1 MKILLIGNGFDLFHN
16 LPTRYS
22 SFLDFSNVIANICK
36 DETLMLSK
44 VNEKLVSEISVS
56 YNLQK
61 ISETSM
67 KEYVKY
73 LKNENPTM
81 KDKLYRFL
89 EGNTWL
95 KYFNKIKKL
104 TGNCWVDFEGE
115 ISNVVQAM
123 DKCYNCTDTTLNKDY
138 IQCIE
143 TISVFDTKKKGLL
156 SKNITM
162 YSKKEIIEMRDL
174 AHKDLERL
182 TGALEIYLNDY
193 VEKLD
198 IDYTAPEL
206 ENESFDKLL
215 SFNYTSTYEKV
226 YGHNCPNLDCEYI
239 HGKADAT
246 DDTVSMVLGIDEY
259 LEGDKID
266 TDTTFIRFKKYFQI
280 LQKRTAFKYKSWIKQ
295 INNSSQMST
304 LTIFGHSLN
313 YSDKEILRAFI
324 LNEKVNTKIYYYSEG
339 QYGRLLENLIRVIGK
354 ENTIAYVGESPDS
367 KIRFIKQ
374 SEKVLNK

>member
-44 VNEKLVSEISVS
+44 LNEKFVSGISVS

-61 ISETSM
+61 ISEQSM

-73 LKNENPTM
+73 LKNENPDM
-81 KDKLYRFL
+81 KNKLYSFL
-89 EGNTWL
+89 EGNTWI
-95 KYFNKIKKL
+95 KYFNKVKKL
-104 TGNCWVDFEGE
+104 SGNCWVDFEGE

-123 DKCYNCTDTTLNKDY
+123 DKCYKNTDTVISKELME
-138 IQCIE
+138 CIE
-143 TISVFDTKKKGLL
+143 TISIFDTKKKGILGKTV
-156 SKNITM
+156 SNYT
-162 YSKKEIIEMRDL
+162 KEEILEMRDL
-174 AHKDLERL
+174 AHKDLEKL

-193 VEKLD
+193 VEKLE
-198 IDYTAPEL
+198 IDYRAPEL
-206 ENESFDKLL
+206 KNETFDKLL
-215 SFNYTSTYEKV
+215 SFNYTSTYERL

-259 LEGDKID
+259 LEGDKVD
-266 TDTTFIRFKKYFQI
+266 TDTTFIRFKKYFQV
-280 LQKRTAFKYKSWIKQ
+280 LQKRTAFKYKTWIKE
-295 INNSSQMST
+295 INKSTKPST
-304 LTIFGHSLN
+304 LVIFGHSLN
-313 YSDKEILRAFI
+313 YSDKSILKAFI
-324 LNEKVNTKIYYYSEG
+324 LNEKVNTIIYYYSEG
-339 QYGRLLENLIRVIGK
+339 QYSRLLENLIRVIGK
-354 ENTIAYVGESPDS
+354 ENTINYVGETPDS

-374 SEKVLNK
+374 ELKSSK

>member
-44 VNEKLVSEISVS
+44 LNEKFVSGISVS

-61 ISETSM
+61 ISEQSM

-73 LKNENPTM
+73 LKNENPDI
-81 KDKLYRFL
+81 KNKLYSFL
-89 EGNTWL
+89 EGNTWI
-95 KYFNKIKKL
+95 KYFNKVKKL
-104 TGNCWVDFEGE
+104 SGNCWVDFEGE

-123 DKCYNCTDTTLNKDY
+123 DKCYKNTDTVISKELME
-138 IQCIE
+138 CIE
-143 TISVFDTKKKGLL
+143 TISIFDTKKKGILGKTV
-156 SKNITM
+156 SNYT
-162 YSKKEIIEMRDL
+162 KEEILEMRDL

-193 VEKLD
+193 VEKLE
-198 IDYTAPEL
+198 IDYRAPEL
-206 ENESFDKLL
+206 ENETFDKLL
-215 SFNYTSTYEKV
+215 SFNYTSTYERL

-259 LEGDKID
+259 LEGDKVD
-266 TDTTFIRFKKYFQI
+266 TDTTFIRFKKYFQV
-280 LQKRTAFKYKSWIKQ
+280 LQKRTAFKYKTWIKE
-295 INNSSQMST
+295 INKSTKPST
-304 LTIFGHSLN
+304 LVIFGHSLN
-313 YSDKEILRAFI
+313 YSDKSILKAFI
-324 LNEKVNTKIYYYSEG
+324 LNEKVNTIIYYYSEG
-339 QYGRLLENLIRVIGK
+339 QYSRLLENLIRVIGK
-354 ENTIAYVGESPDS
+354 ENTINYVGETPDS

-374 SEKVLNK
+374 ELKSSK